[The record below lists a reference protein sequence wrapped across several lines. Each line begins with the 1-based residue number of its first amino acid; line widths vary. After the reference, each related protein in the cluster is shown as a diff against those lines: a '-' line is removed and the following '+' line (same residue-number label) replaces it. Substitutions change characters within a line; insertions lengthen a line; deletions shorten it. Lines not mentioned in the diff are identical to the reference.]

1 MPKIQPIEDVFSP
14 ERIEEIKQSIRDALR
29 KRYDS
34 HIDYCEIAIGK
45 MVNGIALV
53 YIGELQS
60 EIELVERTCNAQLAI
75 NAKGEF
81 VSFEYKQGSEKFF
94 GYETYMQESDMTLL
108 SLKLKRCYHVNRKK
122 IISTDDYQ
130 EWSGINAQNQISIS
144 EFITCKIQV
153 YKGDKFY
160 LQYLECPNYF
170 IKNDDGYS
178 PRAFSDDISSYTEFF
193 YEEIEDNSTQNH
205 KTESYLINYRESG
218 FNSAARLNTQA
229 YTQFIINNSYLLL
242 CDNIR
247 NYDESTLWDE
257 WVGNTEHSL
266 AAQSYHRI
274 QSEDEASF
282 PGITFV
288 PDILKSD
295 LINNR
300 YGVYDIR
307 KHRTIIHVGE
317 TNNDNLLI
325 CGFTKLE
332 FTGNDIIT
340 FDILDINSQKG
351 IPYSSKLSG
360 KNRTPSWEPP
370 DYSLYGGRARI
381 LVTDPESF
389 IYADSKAGEWYIIR
403 EGRHAGRPLCWLLT
417 KGYYKDV
424 LKMIYEKYLA
434 IEGFQ
439 YFVLPYKDK
448 IRDAI
453 WLALDRQKCFE
464 DIKSADDCLCLT
476 DNYASRSVAK
486 YDTID
491 FVQPYSEYE
500 EEEDEESTPT
510 FEVLVNKD
518 VNYLVG
524 LINFRKL
531 YIEQTVIDELKERHK
546 GDEKFLANLWK
557 VDLELDY
564 WNDEIERA
572 KEQLKEWLDDQNRE
586 EERKYYEDWG
596 YRQAFE
602 DDPEAEWNID

>member
-14 ERIEEIKQSIRDALR
+14 ERVEEIKQSIRDALR
-29 KRYDS
+29 KRYSS

-60 EIELVERTCNAQLAI
+60 EIELVERICNAQLAI
-75 NAKGEF
+75 NAKGEL
-81 VSFEYKQGSEKFF
+81 VSFEYKQGTEKFF
-94 GYETYMQESDMTLL
+94 GYETYIQESDMTLL

-122 IISTDDYQ
+122 IISTDEYQ
-130 EWSGINAQNQISIS
+130 EWNDINAKNQISIS

-153 YKGDKFY
+153 SKGEELFH
-160 LQYLECPNYF
+160 QYLECPNYF

-178 PRAFSDDISSYTEFF
+178 PRAFSDDISCYTDFL
-193 YEEIEDNSTQNH
+193 YEEIEDKSTQNH
-205 KTESYLINYRESG
+205 KTESYLINCRESG

-257 WVGNTEHSL
+257 WVWNTEHSL

-274 QSEDEASF
+274 QYEDEAFF
-282 PGITFV
+282 PGI

-340 FDILDINSQKG
+340 FDILDINSQNG

-360 KNRTPSWEPP
+360 KNERDPRAPLCEPP
-370 DYSLYGGRARI
+370 DYSLYGGRARN

-389 IYADSKAGEWYIIR
+389 IYADSKAGEWYIMR

-453 WLALDRQKCFE
+453 WLALDQQKLFE

-486 YDTID
+486 YDAID
-491 FVQPYSEYE
+491 FAKPYSEYD
-500 EEEDEESTPT
+500 EDDEGDESTPT

-518 VNYLVG
+518 VNYIVG

-531 YIEQTVIDELKERHK
+531 YVEQTVIDELKERHK
-546 GDEKFLANLWK
+546 GDEEYLANLWK

-564 WNDEIERA
+564 WNDEIEMA
-572 KEQLKEWLDDQNRE
+572 K